1 MRCENLNMTE
11 LNGYCDPRF
20 SAVQEML
27 AENVASG
34 KEVGASLYLNLEGED
49 VIDLWGGW
57 RERERQNGW
66 DEHTIVNVFSGS
78 KPVTSLAVLMLA
90 DRGLIDIEAPV
101 AKYWP
106 EFGQAGKEGV
116 LVRHVMS
123 HTAGLPAWLP
133 PFSFAEAVDT
143 ERSTARLAAQEPWW
157 EPGSRGSYHASTFGH
172 LMAELVRRVTGR
184 PLREFIRDEIAG
196 PLEADFYLGLSDA
209 QFDQVATVYPASD
222 APKSA
227 PASRDASPAAELSV
241 EEVIAKRTREGSFS
255 GTLGDEQTV
264 FNSPEWRRTDFAG
277 SSGHANA
284 RGLGRIITALA
295 NGGFS
300 RGVTLLSPATIET
313 IFREQASGIDA
324 YYMKP
329 IRWGIGYALA
339 PLEEKERGPL
349 PFIRPGRRT
358 CYWYGT
364 GGSLALAD
372 ADRRIAIGYA
382 MNQCRAGRG
391 QLNGSYY
398 DAIYDCLGVAN

>member
-196 PLEADFYLGLSDA
+196 PLEADF
-209 QFDQVATVYPASD
+209 
-222 APKSA
+222 
-227 PASRDASPAAELSV
+227 
-241 EEVIAKRTREGSFS
+241 
-255 GTLGDEQTV
+255 
-264 FNSPEWRRTDFAG
+264 
-277 SSGHANA
+277 
-284 RGLGRIITALA
+284 
-295 NGGFS
+295 
-300 RGVTLLSPATIET
+300 
-313 IFREQASGIDA
+313 
-324 YYMKP
+324 
-329 IRWGIGYALA
+329 
-339 PLEEKERGPL
+339 
-349 PFIRPGRRT
+349 
-358 CYWYGT
+358 
-364 GGSLALAD
+364 
-372 ADRRIAIGYA
+372 
-382 MNQCRAGRG
+382 
-391 QLNGSYY
+391 
-398 DAIYDCLGVAN
+398 

>member
-143 ERSTARLAAQEPWW
+143 ERSTA
-157 EPGSRGSYHASTFGH
+157 
-172 LMAELVRRVTGR
+172 